1 MINDYLRVY
10 PYNEVGSHLVGHLTS
25 NDKKDSMYGF
35 LFSNR
40 KGANGIEKD
49 LDDQLTGIV
58 GAEYFIVDS
67 RGDEINL
74 RKYKL

>member
-10 PYNEVGSHLVGHLTS
+10 PYKEVGSHLVGHLTS

-58 GAEYFIVDS
+58 GASILLLIAK
-67 RGDEINL
+67 GM
-74 RKYKL
+74 K